1 MNKLEKYSRIE
12 KCFFDIDEKQKT
24 AYVSLHF
31 DRASDMFDTGY
42 ISKSPLFG
50 DEFIEKLKKVF
61 AMIPEKYDI
70 ELTVIIDDLE
80 DYSKQALCDIFND
93 NITLEYKTL
102 RSEQKSKH
110 RVAAGLVSLGVLFF
124 VMMVFISAKWDEE
137 GLLHNIFFYISDIAS
152 SILFWEAF
160 WLLIIEKRENRSYL
174 WGLHSRLRSIEFVRK
189 ES

>member
-1 MNKLEKYSRIE
+1 MFPFILIGHRI
-12 KCFFDIDEKQKT
+12 CSIQD
-24 AYVSLHF
+24 
-31 DRASDMFDTGY
+31 

-70 ELTVIIDDLE
+70 ELTVIIDDHE

-93 NITLEYKTL
+93 NTTLGYKTI

-124 VMMVFISAKWDEE
+124 VLMVFISAV
-137 GLLHNIFFYISDIAS
+137 FCTTFSFISV
-152 SILFWEAF
+152 ILPH
-160 WLLIIEKRENRSYL
+160 LYCSGRRS
-174 WGLHSRLRSIEFVRK
+174 GF
-189 ES
+189 